1 PFLKWLGMSEGLT
14 PLVWSTT
21 AQYGA
26 IASSFEVSHTILIS
40 WGINLS
46 LKRIERLTYKFGQI
60 GINLRQ
66 SKILNLQQGKLPN
79 GNILKDQR
87 VVIA

>member
-1 PFLKWLGMSEGLT
+1 MALFSC
-14 PLVWSTT
+14 
-21 AQYGA
+21 
-26 IASSFEVSHTILIS
+26 SFEASHTILIS

-46 LKRIERLTYKFGQI
+46 LRRIERLTYKFGQI

-79 GNILKDQR
+79 GNILKDWSLD
-87 VVIA
+87 